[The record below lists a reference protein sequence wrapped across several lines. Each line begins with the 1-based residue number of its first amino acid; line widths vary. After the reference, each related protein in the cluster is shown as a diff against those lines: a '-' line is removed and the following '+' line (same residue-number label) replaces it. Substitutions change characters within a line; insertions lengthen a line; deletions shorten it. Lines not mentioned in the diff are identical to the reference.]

1 MTPSWAAHNQSLPVK
16 TFLFFLELAVVTLHS
31 LEMSVFRPTSTAA
44 AKRSYRNALLHH
56 LLMCPG
62 GPLRIV
68 SLHAR
73 LQQGVECDS
82 VWLEA
87 C

>member
-1 MTPSWAAHNQSLPVK
+1 MPARRPVCSTGSGIPK
-16 TFLFFLELAVVTLHS
+16 QPGDVCVQANKHS
-31 LEMSVFRPTSTAA
+31 CSK
-44 AKRSYRNALLHH
+44 AKHSYRNALLHH

-62 GPLRIV
+62 GLLRVV

-73 LQQGVECDS
+73 LQQGVEGDS